1 MTLPGSDCLSLTR
14 LSNACRTNSDKE
26 VVARLTTAG
35 HNLFV
40 QGYSEADQLI
50 FSATLALEVQYPD
63 RCDVWVCKCVCG
75 CVLMCPSLGVSVS
88 IVVV

>member
-1 MTLPGSDCLSLTR
+1 MTLPGSDCLSPTCLC
-14 LSNACRTNSDKE
+14 NACRTNSDKE

-63 RCDVWVCKCVCG
+63 T
-75 CVLMCPSLGVSVS
+75 
-88 IVVV
+88 